1 MPLFKKP
8 LFYLIRS
15 QSIKIVT
22 TGNFITIQLSHFIVI
37 VNALLCLVYKL
48 SYAIIYTYRM
58 KHRKYKYHAQTSS
71 TRGPWISPRRKYSL
85 EKRLSENRNMI
96 YLICKPTIIFKI
108 CFKITDGSSRILIY
122 LSSFQKK
129 GTVLLSDLSLTF
141 SLPKKFERLS
151 SKRSQDRGCTAV
163 VELLPHMCVS
173 GSDAKKQ
180 TKKAPCGLRHALCIS
195 VCISVFSLLKVR
207 TYLLGKGD

>member
-1 MPLFKKP
+1 
-8 LFYLIRS
+8 
-15 QSIKIVT
+15 
-22 TGNFITIQLSHFIVI
+22 
-37 VNALLCLVYKL
+37 
-48 SYAIIYTYRM
+48 
-58 KHRKYKYHAQTSS
+58 
-71 TRGPWISPRRKYSL
+71 
-85 EKRLSENRNMI
+85 MI

-108 CFKITDGSSRILIY
+108 CFKITDGSSRIFIY

-180 TKKAPCGLRHALCIS
+180 TKKAPCGLRYALYFCLY
-195 VCISVFSLLKVR
+195 FSFLPSESKNLPPWERGLILFCPPLWAPLVAAIAPWRSGLLYR
-207 TYLLGKGD
+207 ACLLFRVPLTRCLARMLSFALEHCPIRRSKEATVGL